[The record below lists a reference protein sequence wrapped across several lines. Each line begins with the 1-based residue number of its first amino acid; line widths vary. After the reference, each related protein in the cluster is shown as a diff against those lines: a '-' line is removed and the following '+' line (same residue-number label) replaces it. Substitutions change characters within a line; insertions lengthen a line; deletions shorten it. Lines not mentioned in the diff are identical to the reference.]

1 MTDRSDHHALPDNL
15 DLGQL
20 QTTPEMTER
29 YAALTDDYNPIH
41 LDADFASKTAF
52 GAPIIHGTMGLNL
65 LVESLETTFGD
76 SFPELRIDVRFIRPV
91 RVGSTIRARGRLTD
105 ANARRYEIFVETET
119 GDRAVE
125 GTCNLGPPAP
135 ISARDSAKGNNP
147 EDHS

>member
-1 MTDRSDHHALPDNL
+1 MTDRSGQHALPDNL

-29 YAALTDDYNPIH
+29 YAALTGDYNPIH
-41 LDADFASKTAF
+41 VDADFASKTAF

-65 LVESLETTFGD
+65 LVDALETTFGD
-76 SFPELRIDVRFIRPV
+76 SFPELRINVRFVRPV
-91 RVGSTIRARGRLTD
+91 RVGSIIRACGRLTD
-105 ANARRYEIFVETET
+105 ANARRYEIIVETET

-125 GTCNLGPPAP
+125 GTCSLGPPA
-135 ISARDSAKGNNP
+135 STSSRDSVKGNNP

>member
-1 MTDRSDHHALPDNL
+1 MTDRSRQHALPDNL

-20 QTTPEMTER
+20 QTKPEMTER
-29 YAALTDDYNPIH
+29 YAALTGDYNPIH
-41 LDADFASKTAF
+41 VDPNFASKTAF

-65 LVESLETTFGD
+65 LVDALEAIFGD

-105 ANARRYEIFVETET
+105 ARARRYEIFVETET

-125 GTCNLGPPAP
+125 GTCSLGRPALT
-135 ISARDSAKGNNP
+135 SERGSAKGNKP
-147 EDHS
+147 EDH